1 MQYQWIKG
9 ERLGEIEV
17 LDKTDE
23 EWVYFS
29 SGRRISSTLMSEYML
44 PINEYDKPMNIPG
57 QVSTSSYSFQSE
69 DDDKTIRD
77 AEGNVYTPP
86 SPVLENKRQPNRQ
99 VQPINEEPK
108 RKEINPIQLLL
119 NQASKDEI
127 DVSIDIK
134 IKIPKKAVYAL
145 ISESFDTDIDK
156 QIKEM
161 VSEDI
166 NFEKMKQVILESV
179 DNTIKNYY
187 KSK

>member
-9 ERLGEIEV
+9 ERLGELEV
-17 LDKTDE
+17 LDKTDD
-23 EWVYFS
+23 EWVYFT
-29 SGRRISSTLMSEYML
+29 SGRRISSTLMNEYML
-44 PINEYDKPMNIPG
+44 PINEYDRPMNIPG
-57 QVSTSSYSFQSE
+57 QITQPAYSFQSE
-69 DDDKTIRD
+69 EDDNTIRD

-86 SPVLENKRQPNRQ
+86 KPVIENNRQ
-99 VQPINEEPK
+99 ATRPIHQATEVPK
-108 RKEINPIQLLL
+108 KKEINPIQLLL
-119 NQASKDEI
+119 NQAAKDEI
-127 DVSIDIK
+127 DVSVNLT

-166 NFEKMKQVILESV
+166 SFEKMKQVILESV

>member
-23 EWVYFS
+23 EWVYFA
-29 SGRRISSTLMSEYML
+29 SGRRINPTLMNEYML
-44 PINEYDKPMNIPG
+44 PINEYDKPMSIPG
-57 QVSTSSYSFQSE
+57 QVSTASYSFQSE

-86 SPVLENKRQPNRQ
+86 SPILENQRQ
-99 VQPINEEPK
+99 VNRHVHQQEQPK
-108 RKEINPIQLLL
+108 KKEINPIQLLL
-119 NQASKDEI
+119 NQAAKDEI
-127 DVSIDIK
+127 EVSVDIK
-134 IKIPKKAVYAL
+134 IKLPKKAVYAL